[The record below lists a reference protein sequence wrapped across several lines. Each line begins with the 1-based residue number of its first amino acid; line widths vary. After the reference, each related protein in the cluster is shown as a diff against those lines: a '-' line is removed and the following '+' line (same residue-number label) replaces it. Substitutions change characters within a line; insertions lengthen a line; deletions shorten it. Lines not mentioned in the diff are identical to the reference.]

1 MAFPSYVL
9 IDRSMTIVADDFWGA
24 DVSYIQSYL

>member
-9 IDRSMTIVADDFWGA
+9 IDRTMTIVADDFYGA
-24 DVSYIQSYL
+24 DASSIQPYL